1 MRVRKVTSGDARS
14 RRSGG
19 AGEEASRDPQFV
31 EAIARGFGILEAF
44 TSRDTMLG
52 NQEIAERSGLP
63 RPTVSR
69 LTHTLTQLGY
79 LDYLPRFAKYQLGV
93 GAVALG
99 QLALAN
105 MTLRGAARPLMQ
117 ALSQRLG
124 TSVSLGRRDRLSM
137 LYVDHC
143 QPSSAVALQLGLGS
157 RIPLAVT
164 AMGRA
169 YYAVASAEERAAIDE
184 QIQERFP
191 ERWPAVRTGLH
202 EAVDMHAA
210 LGFTIS
216 VGDWNREV
224 NAAGAAVVLPE
235 GGIAAFN
242 CGAPAFM
249 LDRERV
255 LREAGP
261 GVAEMSQRVLAI
273 ASGKG

>member
-1 MRVRKVTSGDARS
+1 MRIRKVIPGDARPA
-14 RRSGG
+14 RSAPG
-19 AGEEASRDPQFV
+19 GEEAARDPQFV
-31 EAIARGFGILEAF
+31 EAIARGFTILEAF
-44 TSRDTMLG
+44 TTRDSMLG

-63 RPTVSR
+63 RPTISR
-69 LTHTLTQLGY
+69 LTHTLTRLGY
-79 LDYLPRFAKYQLGV
+79 LEYLPRFAKYQLGIA
-93 GAVALG
+93 AVALG

-105 MTLRGAARPLMQ
+105 MAVRGVARPLME

-124 TSVSLGRRDRLSM
+124 ASVSLGRRDRLSM
-137 LYVDHC
+137 LYVEHA
-143 QPSSAVALQLGLGS
+143 QPASAVALQLGLGS
-157 RIPLAVT
+157 RLPLAVT

-169 YYAVASAEERAAIDE
+169 YYAVAQAEERAAIDQ
-184 QIQERFP
+184 QIEERFP
-191 ERWPAVRTGLH
+191 ERWARVRDALH

-216 VGDWNREV
+216 IGDWNREV
-224 NAAGAAVVLPE
+224 HAAGAAIILPD

-249 LDRERV
+249 LDRDRV

-261 GVAEMSQRVLAI
+261 GVSEMARRVLSI